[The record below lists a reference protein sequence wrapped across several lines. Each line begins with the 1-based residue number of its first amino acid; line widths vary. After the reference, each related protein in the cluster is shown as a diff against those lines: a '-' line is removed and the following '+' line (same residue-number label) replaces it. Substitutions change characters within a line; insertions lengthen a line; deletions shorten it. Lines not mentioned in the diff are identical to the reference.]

1 MQCGFAFLEAERFGL
16 LYWRHYL
23 LGGRLRLRVRR
34 HFSSFRREQFFF
46 SASSTDY
53 DSFHANWFFQFVFA
67 ATASTIVSGAVAER
81 TQFGS
86 YLIYSTIITGFVYPV
101 VSHWCWSGTGW
112 LTTRTMEYGDQIGFK
127 DFAGSAI
134 VHCTGGIAALM
145 GAIFIGP
152 RIGKFSEE
160 GNRRVSNDIPGHS
173 VPIASLGAF
182 ILFLGFLAFNGGSVL
197 QIVNDDGSSLD
208 AHGEALAVSVV
219 NTIIGG
225 AAGSI
230 FALGLNILV
239 ALIKGERYY
248 WSLLVCI
255 NGGLAGMVSMC
266 AACNELNTGAAFGIG
281 ATAGMTMYWVSDV
294 LLQFG
299 IDDPLDA
306 FAVHYGGGVCGILLS
321 PIFANYGIAAAANCA
336 QQNAFVC
343 DYSAYKQFTW
353 NLVGLIAITLWSGIF
368 TGVTFAILYF
378 MDVLR
383 VDKNIE
389 IRGLDIKKHGE
400 PGYPTAAYG
409 HGWDDEG
416 EDRAR
421 NAGDHGRR
429 GVKSLAGV
437 GFDENV
443 APDGLIALAIGHR
456 RQNYKNPSFITEET
470 HTSSGQAETK

>member
-1 MQCGFAFLEAERFGL
+1 MQCGFAFLEAGAVRSKNVVNILIKNVLDCFIGGII
-16 LYWRHYL
+16 YWAVGFAFAYGDTSPPSAANKFIGHK
-23 LGGRLRLRVRR
+23 
-34 HFSSFRREQFFF
+34 FFF

-112 LTTRTMEYGDQIGFK
+112 LTASEIPSFKYLDLDCQTGTMEYGDQIGFK

-134 VHCTGGIAALM
+134 VHCTGTLLLFNFISQSYQGGIAALM

-281 ATAGMTMYWVSDV
+281 ATAGMTMYWVR
-294 LLQFG
+294 
-299 IDDPLDA
+299 
-306 FAVHYGGGVCGILLS
+306 
-321 PIFANYGIAAAANCA
+321 
-336 QQNAFVC
+336 
-343 DYSAYKQFTW
+343 K
-353 NLVGLIAITLWSGIF
+353 
-368 TGVTFAILYF
+368 
-378 MDVLR
+378 
-383 VDKNIE
+383 
-389 IRGLDIKKHGE
+389 
-400 PGYPTAAYG
+400 
-409 HGWDDEG
+409 
-416 EDRAR
+416 
-421 NAGDHGRR
+421 
-429 GVKSLAGV
+429 
-437 GFDENV
+437 GF
-443 APDGLIALAIGHR
+443 
-456 RQNYKNPSFITEET
+456 PSFCN
-470 HTSSGQAETK
+470 